1 MKYLDFYNTN
11 PKIVKALFGIKL
23 FGNKNEDVMP
33 ELDDTD
39 KNSIKQWQD
48 WAVRNGYMTQAQVD
62 TGYGTYGRQTKAAYA
77 AATSQNTS
85 DNSSNTSNNSKR
97 SLFLSKD
104 KANDYL
110 NSVGSTE
117 DLALNMS
124 NNISTWDRI
133 ENLATNIG
141 NHARNQFAG
150 RVIMPIIGALKGE
163 SDYQNKVADEVER
176 VTAEKRA
183 GRATQEDVDAARSQL
198 WTTHGQRTATDAEM
212 QQIAAILTRMNGNKP
227 MTYADYQRLSAQNGG
242 KEWLG
247 TDKGKGTSNTKG
259 LDKSSYGF
267 TNEVEDS
274 RGTLDK
280 QFTKDQ
286 IGNDLI
292 RGIVNT
298 GIRMWDDPNRGR
310 FGGWAWKV
318 DPDGTIRVMDRFE
331 ATEGSGD
338 IAGGKNDTAD
348 YDATRRI
355 WQRGTTQQLEATI
368 SPRQYARYVQSAM
381 K

>member
-11 PKIVKALFGIKL
+11 PKVVKALFGIKL
-23 FGNKNEDVMP
+23 FGSKNEDTMP
-33 ELDDTD
+33 ELDTSNKD
-39 KNSIKQWQD
+39 SIKAWQD
-48 WAVRNGYMTQAQVD
+48 WAVRNGHMTQEQVD
-62 TGYGTYGRQTKAAYA
+62 TGYGTYGSKTKAAYA
-77 AATSQNTS
+77 VA
-85 DNSSNTSNNSKR
+85 TSNNSSQPVADNSTDKN
-97 SLFLSKD
+97 SWFLSKK

-110 NSVGSTE
+110 NQVDST
-117 DLALNMS
+117 DNLALNMS
-124 NNISTWDRI
+124 NNINVLDRFDNMRI
-133 ENLATNIG
+133 SIG
-141 NHARNQFAG
+141 NHARNQIAG

-183 GRATQEDVDAARSQL
+183 GRATQEDVDAARSKL
-198 WTTHGQRTATDAEM
+198 WTTHGQRTATEAEM
-212 QQIAAILTRMNGNKP
+212 KQIAAILTRMNGNKP
-227 MTYADYQRLSAQNGG
+227 MTYEDYQRISAANGG

-247 TDKGKGTSNTKG
+247 TDKGTGANNTKG
-259 LDKSSYGF
+259 LVKSSYGF

-280 QFTKDQ
+280 QFTEDQ
-286 IGNDLI
+286 IGNDFI
-292 RGIVNT
+292 RGVINT

-318 DPDGTIRVMDRFE
+318 DPDGTIRVLDKFE

-355 WQRGTTQQLEATI
+355 WQRGTTQQLQATI